1 MSVVYLPVEPQNG
14 LTSSD
19 RADALDKEVWRLVR
33 PASVQS
39 SDDTKFLYA
48 RMVHPTTGQVALLG
62 ETTDELPVH
71 PDVDLTT
78 LLALLPEVSQQEK
91 DMLTFYIDAN
101 LGKTVLFGN
110 LIPSSSTQLTIQEA
124 DAAGWI
130 PNDDIV

>member
-1 MSVVYLPVEPQNG
+1 MSVVYLPVEHQNG

-39 SDDTKFLYA
+39 SDDTKFLYP

-101 LGKTVLFGN
+101 RGKTVLFGN
-110 LIPSSSTQLTIQEA
+110 LIPSSSTQLTIEEA